1 MSKIS
6 TKEQILK
13 FKDYAD
19 IADASYSF
27 LHYVF
32 ENEKNGLDDLYGKRG
47 KDNVPENIVNSYKEQ
62 EIKSLFG
69 DTLMAL
75 KKVMR

>member
-6 TKEQILK
+6 TKEQIIK

-32 ENEKNGLDDLYGKRG
+32 ENEKNGLDDIYSKFGKE
-47 KDNVPENIVNSYKEQ
+47 NAPENIVNSYKEQ
-62 EIKSLFG
+62 EIKNLFG
-69 DTLMAL
+69 DMQ
-75 KKVMR
+75 MI